1 MLFLFLMVLLILAV
15 FQIFQRNVTGS
26 APMWVDIMLRHLTFA
41 IGLLGASL
49 AVHAQKQIQVD
60 ALIRLLPTRPRLI
73 LRLVVGLMPIVVC
86 VILVDVGLRQR
97 AMELEFPQPLF
108 LGMTSADSI
117 LVIPIAFGLMAVH
130 LVLRW
135 LFDCSLLFLP
145 SEYQA
150 AGLTEG

>member
-1 MLFLFLMVLLILAV
+1 MFLFLMVLLTLAV
-15 FQIFQRNVTGS
+15 FQIFQRNVAGA

-73 LRLVVGLMPIVVC
+73 LRLVVGIAPIVVC
-86 VILVDVGLRQR
+86 VILVDIGLRQR
-97 AMELEFPQPLF
+97 TMELEFPQPLF
-108 LGMTSADSI
+108 LGVTSADSI
-117 LVIPIAFGLMAVH
+117 LVIPIAFGLMTVH

-135 LFDCSLLFLP
+135 LFDCSLLFFP
-145 SEYQA
+145 PESQTTRS
-150 AGLTEG
+150 TE